1 MGFNMISPNNN
12 KGLTLIELL
21 VSLTLISIILI
32 SFFYFFIQGAKS
44 NQVSEEIIDAT
55 ALAQTYMEKFYRI
68 SKEHTYISGLA
79 TIREDEG
86 FNQVSSNIFKKSENN
101 YYLKLELLQPSTS
114 GISVVRLSVFSDETE
129 KNLKAQMESRLKW
142 KISE

>member
-1 MGFNMISPNNN
+1 M
-12 KGLTLIELL
+12 
-21 VSLTLISIILI
+21 
-32 SFFYFFIQGAKS
+32 
-44 NQVSEEIIDAT
+44 
-55 ALAQTYMEKFYRI
+55 
-68 SKEHTYISGLA
+68 
-79 TIREDEG
+79 IREDEG
-86 FNQVSSNIFKKSENN
+86 FNQVSSNIFNKSENN

>member
-1 MGFNMISPNNN
+1 MISPNNN